1 MARLGNQSLG
11 GRADRAGILLSAG
24 NAPLTFQR
32 TLMPRATMDQALVTG
47 LSASSN
53 HALVALIQE
62 SIQAAALA
70 FAGQAGSKSAPD
82 LRRWGRATIAADVV
96 AIGAGIAVQRGFA
109 HRPREPLPR
118 AAART
123 SGFWLAM
130 SGTAGLLAGI
140 VDETL
145 ARGGTHRRG
154 RAAAT
159 IAAAGALAA
168 LNTWQVRR
176 RQQLDAELPP
186 EDVQASF
193 AKSLAFGVGVTAA
206 MSGFGAAER
215 KLADVASHAI
225 ARVLP
230 GNAAFWRPVGHAAAL
245 AGFGAAARALAEKAL
260 HQIEATQESAE
271 AAFDIS
277 PPYALVSGSYE
288 SLVPFNTLSRAGRRY
303 VWWVNPADRISAIM
317 GEPAVAQPIRVYVGL
332 ESAPTEQERVDLAL
346 RELERMGAFEREW
359 LMIASPTGT
368 GYVNYAA
375 VSILELLTRGNCA
388 TVAMQYSARPSPLS
402 LDRVGEGRA
411 HARMLCAA
419 ISERLAQCPPET
431 RPKLVLFGE
440 SLGAWTSQDGFVD
453 RGTQGLVDCGIDYAI
468 WIGTPHFSKWK
479 ERVLFDDGPNID
491 RTLVGVF
498 NDIGEW
504 HALDAAAREQIRY
517 VMITHYDDGV
527 GVFGPQLA
535 IQAPPWLGDPARRP
549 ATVPKGMRWMPST
562 TFFQVLIDMKN
573 AANVVPGVFA
583 AKGHDYRA
591 DLLPFFHAVLGLK
604 ATPDQLERIARQL
617 EQRELQRS
625 HWMKQHGTADKSL
638 AATVLQRVIQDE
650 RDAGRDP
657 DARLLQLLQEI
668 AAEEFGA
675 LGGTA
680 ASQPT

>member
-1 MARLGNQSLG
+1 LI
-11 GRADRAGILLSAG
+11 AG
-24 NAPLTFQR
+24 
-32 TLMPRATMDQALVTG
+32 V
-47 LSASSN
+47 
-53 HALVALIQE
+53 
-62 SIQAAALA
+62 
-70 FAGQAGSKSAPD
+70 
-82 LRRWGRATIAADVV
+82 
-96 AIGAGIAVQRGFA
+96 
-109 HRPREPLPR
+109 
-118 AAART
+118 
-123 SGFWLAM
+123 
-130 SGTAGLLAGI
+130 
-140 VDETL
+140 VDEAL
-145 ARGGTHRRG
+145 ARGGTNRRG

-168 LNTWQVRR
+168 LNTLQVRR
-176 RQQLDAELPP
+176 REELDAELPP
-186 EDVQASF
+186 EDVEASI
-193 AKSLAFGVGVTAA
+193 AKSLAYGIGVTAA

-215 KLADVASHAI
+215 KLATVVSRSL
-225 ARVLP
+225 ARALP

-245 AGFGAAARALAEKAL
+245 AGFGAAAQALAKKAL
-260 HQIEATQESAE
+260 HQIETTQESAE
-271 AAFDIS
+271 PAFDS
-277 PPYALVSGSYE
+277 PPPYALASGSHE
-288 SLVPFNTLSRAGRRY
+288 SLVPFDTLSRAGRRY
-303 VWWVNPADRISAIM
+303 VWWVNPPDRIAEII
-317 GEPAVAQPIRVYVGL
+317 GEPAVAQPVRAYVGL
-332 ESAPTEQERVDLAL
+332 ESAPTEQERVELAL
-346 RELERMGAFEREW
+346 QELERTGAFEREW
-359 LMIASPTGT
+359 LMVASPTGT

-419 ISERLAQCPPET
+419 IDERLAQCPPGT
-431 RPKLVLFGE
+431 RPKVVLFGE

-479 ERVLFDDGPNID
+479 ERVLFDDRPNID
-491 RTLVGVF
+491 RDLVGVF

-504 HALDAAAREQIRY
+504 NALEPSQRDSIRY

-535 IQAPPWLGDPARRP
+535 IQAPPWLGNPLARP

-604 ATPDQLERIARQL
+604 ATPEQLERIGSHL
-617 EQRELQRS
+617 EERELLRS
-625 HWMKQHGTADKSL
+625 RWMKEHGSADKSL

-657 DARLLQLLQEI
+657 DARLVALLHEI
-668 AAEEFGA
+668 ASEEFGA
-675 LGGTA
+675 LGGATTPQ
-680 ASQPT
+680 SS